1 MQCPLSHRMLHTIYR
16 CSIPCFTSLFCSRA
30 GIAPG
35 NAFTFTGN
43 RYLCAFNYKCLAI
56 MENYICFTFHLR
68 NRVMLETVRGKFG
81 ALLRSLHLRYRSE
94 SEFLPYRDLSNPR
107 VRPWRLD
114 FSMLPPEYQQDNHL
128 EILRHLKESYLPRL
142 KAAHPE
148 WGDVAIYRNLHL
160 YPNLIHSMSDW
171 WR

>member
-1 MQCPLSHRMLHTIYR
+1 
-16 CSIPCFTSLFCSRA
+16 
-30 GIAPG
+30 
-35 NAFTFTGN
+35 
-43 RYLCAFNYKCLAI
+43 

-160 YPNLIHSMSDW
+160 YPNRFTQCRIGGDEILHGVPVCAGAPLYPFEGIFLVSLHRLTRLTDCKSFAGNTEHRPTSPLSCH
-171 WR
+171 

>member
-1 MQCPLSHRMLHTIYR
+1 
-16 CSIPCFTSLFCSRA
+16 
-30 GIAPG
+30 
-35 NAFTFTGN
+35 
-43 RYLCAFNYKCLAI
+43 

-160 YPNLIHSMSDW
+160 VSKSDSLNVGLVAM
-171 WR
+171 RFSTASRYARAHLCTLSRASSLCRFIVLRV